1 VKLHGQ
7 PQAPHSGVMGSINQ
21 KSLHLLRV
29 VALRAAAFSLLGAMA
44 TNCMEPE
51 PKTPANTG
59 SGCAGPYS
67 PDRPYDPYY
76 PQPAYWARQYTTQ
89 NPVTVPIHAIWTE
102 SSLSAYVVGDGGT
115 ILLWLNG
122 MVPMT
127 SGTTHNLYTI
137 WGSGAG
143 GLFAAGDAGTILH
156 YDVNGWI
163 QMESPTASAL
173 RDLWSVPGEDVFAV
187 GDGGTILRYK
197 DQVWTPMTSGV
208 TANLHAV
215 WGTSTQNVYA
225 VGDGGTVLKYS
236 GLTWEQLD
244 TGTEQ
249 DLLGVW
255 VDPGG
260 SVAVVGR
267 NGTFLTHTS
276 DWNAIPMPAAGDL
289 VDVWGTSLGDLH
301 VVSTSAFFQM
311 DAKRVTALTVAG
323 GVSGSLTAVHG
334 KTSGD
339 VMAVS
344 ADGSIYKYYPSQ

>member
-1 VKLHGQ
+1 
-7 PQAPHSGVMGSINQ
+7 
-21 KSLHLLRV
+21 
-29 VALRAAAFSLLGAMA
+29 MA

-51 PKTPANTG
+51 HKTQTNTG
-59 SGCAGPYS
+59 SGCEGPYA
-67 PDRPYDPYY
+67 PERPYDPYT
-76 PQPAYWARQYTTQ
+76 PQAAYWARQYTTQ
-89 NPVTVPIHAIWTE
+89 DPITVPIHDIWTE

-115 ILLWLNG
+115 IMLWLNG
-122 MVPMT
+122 MVTMT

-143 GLFAAGDAGTILH
+143 GIFAAGDAGTILH

-163 QMESPTASAL
+163 PMESPTASAL

-197 DQVWTPMTSGV
+197 DKVWTPMTSGV

-225 VGDGGTVLKYS
+225 VGDGGTVLRYS
-236 GLTWEQLD
+236 GLSWQELD
-244 TGTEQ
+244 PGTER

-276 DWNAIPMPAAGDL
+276 DWKAIPLPAAGDL
-289 VDVWGTSLGDLH
+289 VDVWGTSFGDLH
-301 VVSTSAFFQM
+301 LVSASSLFHLGVRTVEEM
-311 DAKRVTALTVAG
+311 TVTGSVT
-323 GVSGSLTAVHG
+323 GSLTAING
-334 KTSGD
+334 KTGSN

-344 ADGSIYKYYPSQ
+344 EDGSIYKYYPSK